1 MPNLSVFL
9 LSFVTVIC
17 CSSWTL
23 AQDKAVSP
31 KKVETAKS
39 APSAKENV
47 TVNVEIET
55 TMGNI
60 TLELDSEKAPLS
72 VENFLNYVDKDF
84 YNDLVFHRVIN
95 DFMIQGGGFDKDL
108 KQRPTEAPI
117 KNEAH
122 NGLKNLKGTIAMAR
136 TPDPHSASSQFFIN
150 LKDNDFLNY
159 KGPLPNDY
167 GYAVFGKVTGGMDVV
182 EKIGLTPTTSQG
194 PMRDVPAQPVII
206 KSIKRK

>member
-9 LSFVTVIC
+9 LCFVTVIC

-39 APSAKENV
+39 APTAKENV

-72 VENFLNYVDKDF
+72 VQNFLNYVDKDF
-84 YNDLVFHRVIN
+84 YNDLVFHRVIS

-182 EKIGLTPTTSQG
+182 EKIALTPTTSQG